1 MKKLILLLLLT
12 FICSCNNKKES
23 DKTEP
28 EEKGI
33 KREILE
39 QKFDNGIS
47 LQTEIYIYQNGD
59 SIPNQ
64 EKIYKNG
71 ILDTL
76 ESHFYE
82 LQFEHLQNGKFKGK
96 LIYYSNFDT
105 IPKDKI
111 SSRKIEFSFLQK
123 NIDSTKYVDY
133 QFTESNE
140 LNFEYNDFND
150 LSLYGYIRESITME
164 AISNKK
170 DMTRILERYILID
183 NKNPTEN
190 PFDIRL
196 Y

>member
-1 MKKLILLLLLT
+1 MKKSILLLLLT
-12 FICSCNNKKES
+12 FICSCNSKKES
-23 DKTEP
+23 DKTEH
-28 EEKGI
+28 EKKEI
-33 KREILE
+33 KREYLE

-47 LQTEIYIYQNGD
+47 IQTEIYIYPNGD

-64 EKIYKNG
+64 QKIYKNQ

-82 LQFEHLQNGKFKGK
+82 LQFEHLQNDKFKGK
-96 LIYYSNFDT
+96 LTYFSNFDT

-111 SSRKIEFSFLQK
+111 FSRKIEFSFLQK
-123 NIDSTKYVDY
+123 NTDSTKYVDY
-133 QFTESNE
+133 KFTESNV

-164 AISNKK
+164 AISNKN